1 MQPIPTG
8 FLTALAAANGAL
20 PPMTMEEKAAF
31 RSELARVVAEDDR
44 KRDPGRQFELEA
56 A

>member
-1 MQPIPTG
+1 MTPIPTG
-8 FLTALAAANGAL
+8 FLRAMAAAHGEL
-20 PPMTMEEKAAF
+20 PPMTSAELAEF
-31 RSELARVVAEDDR
+31 RSSIARQVAEDDR

>member
-1 MQPIPTG
+1 MKEIPTG
-8 FLTALAAANGAL
+8 FLLAHAAANGAL
-20 PPMTMEEKAAF
+20 PPMTREEKAAF
-31 RSELARVVAEDDR
+31 RTELARVVAEDNR